1 MDVKPEKEF
10 VVHGLQIIFHFKP
23 ITQMAYKKLEKP
35 AGLVE
40 AKTRLQAMQNIDT
53 KESAP
58 VEYGHTGDPIN
69 ATSLDTSI
77 KDIESDISTHN
88 KHLQDA
94 DAIKNQIQ
102 QRVKAL
108 GTFHARVLKSAVGKF
123 GPNHNYVELLG
134 GTRQQERKKP
144 QRKPKT
150 PQ

>member
-58 VEYGHTGDPIN
+58 VEYGHTGDPVN
-69 ATSLDTSI
+69 ATSLDTSRILRMISPRTTNICRMRMQSKI
-77 KDIESDISTHN
+77 KFN
-88 KHLQDA
+88 K
-94 DAIKNQIQ
+94 
-102 QRVKAL
+102 
-108 GTFHARVLKSAVGKF
+108 
-123 GPNHNYVELLG
+123 E
-134 GTRQQERKKP
+134 
-144 QRKPKT
+144 
-150 PQ
+150 